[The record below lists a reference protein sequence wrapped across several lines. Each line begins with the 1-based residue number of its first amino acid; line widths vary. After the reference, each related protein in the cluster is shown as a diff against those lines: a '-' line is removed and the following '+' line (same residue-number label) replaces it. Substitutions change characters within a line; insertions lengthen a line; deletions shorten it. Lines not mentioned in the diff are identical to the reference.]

1 MSEFPTFTVEGVT
14 LPRVICGTNAL
25 FGWSHVSAGR
35 DAWLRRFYTPER
47 VAHVFAVCMEL
58 GATAVMGPLY
68 PPLVE
73 ALEETE
79 RLTGQR
85 PLWLSTTHAAPG
97 PDSTP
102 DQVRQIREVGASI
115 CSIHGAW
122 VDRWVLEEDWEALE
136 RCIAQIREVGL
147 IPAAVCHYSDRL
159 ARLVEA
165 GLDLSLLGTPVNK
178 SGWRM
183 HPDRE
188 SALEVVRW
196 IEQPLL
202 AIKPLA
208 CGRFEEYKVRE
219 WLEWVVEQEG
229 VDAVAIGVMS
239 EEEARESIPILTK
252 LLGQKF
258 GQG

>member
-1 MSEFPTFTVEGVT
+1 M
-14 LPRVICGTNAL
+14 
-25 FGWSHVSAGR
+25 
-35 DAWLRRFYTPER
+35 
-47 VAHVFAVCMEL
+47 
-58 GATAVMGPLY
+58 
-68 PPLVE
+68 
-73 ALEETE
+73 
-79 RLTGQR
+79 
-85 PLWLSTTHAAPG
+85 
-97 PDSTP
+97 
-102 DQVRQIREVGASI
+102 
-115 CSIHGAW
+115 
-122 VDRWVLEEDWEALE
+122 E

-252 LLGQKF
+252 LLSQKF